1 MVYSLYQKQM
11 CVMDKQERGRMMK
24 EDKNFFIV
32 DKSVLPEI
40 FLKVMEVKNLLES
53 KKEKTGCLKKRWI
66 GRGSF

>member
-40 FLKVMEVKNLLES
+40 FLKVMELKN
-53 KKEKTGCLKKRWI
+53 
-66 GRGSF
+66 